1 VSLQRP
7 RRIFRATPIGTPRA
21 ASRVGL
27 AVLGVLLLAGAAGLL
42 AAMAEGTVSV
52 SLPIATGTGTA
63 ARPVPV
69 ASVSA
74 GPMQVDVVDGATLRL
89 RDRVVRL
96 FGITAPD
103 RGEDCHDANGGTID
117 CGAKA
122 TTALAS
128 LVRARQVAC
137 RVEAEDRMGRAI
149 AECEA
154 SGEDIG
160 RALVAG
166 GWARATDGAPALKAV
181 ETSARANHLGL
192 WAFDPTTSW

>member
-1 VSLQRP
+1 MSLQRP
-7 RRIFRATPIGTPRA
+7 RRIFRATP
-21 ASRVGL
+21 VGPARPVLRLVL
-27 AVLGVLLLAGAAGLL
+27 AVVGVVLLAGAAGLL
-42 AAMAEGTVSV
+42 AAMAAGRVGLETS
-52 SLPIATGTGTA
+52 TA

-96 FGITAPD
+96 FGIIAPD
-103 RGEDCHDANGGTID
+103 RGEACRDAKGGTID
-117 CGAKA
+117 CGAEA

-128 LVRARQVAC
+128 LVRARAVAC

-166 GWARATDGAPALKAV
+166 GWARATGGAPALKAV

-192 WAFDPTTSW
+192 WAFDPATSW

>member
-1 VSLQRP
+1 MSLQRP
-7 RRIFRATPIGTPRA
+7 RRIFRATRMGTPRA
-21 ASRVGL
+21 PSRLGL
-27 AVLGVLLLAGAAGLL
+27 ALVGFGLLAGAAGLL
-42 AAMAEGTVSV
+42 APMAEGRVGH
-52 SLPIATGTGTA
+52 LIAIVTA
-63 ARPVPV
+63 ERPVPA

-74 GPMQVDVVDGATLRL
+74 GPMQVDVVDGETLRL

-103 RGEDCHDANGGTID
+103 RGEACHDANGGTID
-117 CGAKA
+117 CGSKA
-122 TTALAS
+122 TAALAG

-137 RVEAEDRMGRAI
+137 RVEAEDGMGRAI
-149 AECEA
+149 AECQA

-181 ETSARANHLGL
+181 ETSARANRLGL
-192 WAFDPTTSW
+192 WAFDPKTSW

>member
-7 RRIFRATPIGTPRA
+7 RRIFRATRMGTPRA
-21 ASRVGL
+21 ASRLGL
-27 AVLGVLLLAGAAGLL
+27 ALVGFALLAGAAGLL
-42 AAMAEGTVSV
+42 AAMPEGRVRHLMAIVTAE
-52 SLPIATGTGTA
+52 
-63 ARPVPV
+63 RPVAA

-103 RGEDCHDANGGTID
+103 RGEACHDANGGTID

-122 TTALAS
+122 TTALAG

-137 RVEAEDRMGRAI
+137 RVEAEDGMGRAI
-149 AECEA
+149 AECQA

-181 ETSARANHLGL
+181 ETSARANRLGL
-192 WAFDPTTSW
+192 WAFDPETSW